1 MASTGTTN
9 LGIEKPATGD
19 RSGTWGT
26 MTNTNMDLIDQAVAG
41 IAQIAISSPAT
52 VVSPHDINITDFTVS
67 DGRNKFI
74 EFTSAPSA
82 ATAYVRLTP
91 DNAEKIGY
99 FRNSTGQTVILFQG
113 TYNASNDLEIPDGKD
128 VVVKFSGIGTASTV
142 TNLFTDLVAGNITAP
157 VTGNV
162 VGNVTGNLTGNVTGN
177 VTGALTGNVTG
188 NLTGNVTGNV
198 TSTGSSSFS
207 SVTLSGGTINN
218 MQIGAS
224 TAAAGTFTGITV
236 TGTATLATAN
246 IDAGD
251 IDGTTVGGTTPGA
264 GTFTTLQTTGDNVL
278 IQTSQ
283 TPASASASGTAG
295 EIAWDTNYIY
305 VCVATNTWKRVLI
318 STW

>member
-1 MASTGTTN
+1 
-9 LGIEKPATGD
+9 
-19 RSGTWGT
+19 

-177 VTGALTGNVTG
+177 VT
-188 NLTGNVTGNV
+188 
-198 TSTGSSSFS
+198 STGSSSFS